1 MTDTELIERVREEAR
16 ALDPNMRGVV
26 MTLTDR
32 LETALMAEKKLCNVH
47 ITAGRGVEAEPGMAV
62 HILGSVWTIKERSES
77 EDERL
82 KDCDGYCDW
91 TTREIVV
98 EREIT
103 GNLGDM
109 EKYIRKVTRHEIVHA
124 FLAESGLNEC
134 AGEVQNWATNETM
147 VDWIARQGPKIYAA
161 WKEAGVLEEGE

>member
-1 MTDTELIERVREEAR
+1 MTDQEMIVRVREEAR
-16 ALDPNMRGVV
+16 GLNPNMRGMV
-26 MTLTDR
+26 MALADM
-32 LETALMAEKKLCNVH
+32 LETALADKELCIKR
-47 ITAGRGVEAEPGMAV
+47 ITAGEGVRPEPGKVV
-62 HILGSVWTIKERSES
+62 HILGERWTVKERSES

-98 EREIT
+98 EREVC

-124 FLAESGLNEC
+124 FLLESGLHEC
-134 AGEVQNWATNETM
+134 AGEVCSWAANEEM
-147 VDWIARQGPKIYAA
+147 VDWIARQGQKIYAA
-161 WKEAGVLEEGE
+161 WKEAGALDV

>member
-1 MTDTELIERVREEAR
+1 MTDQEMIVRVREEAR
-16 ALDPNMRGVV
+16 DLNPRMRGMV
-26 MTLTDR
+26 MALANR
-32 LETALMAEKKLCNVH
+32 LEAALLANELCNSHVA
-47 ITAGRGVEAEPGMAV
+47 AGRGVEPEPGKVV
-62 HILGSVWTIKERSES
+62 HILGERWTFKERSES

-124 FLAESGLNEC
+124 FLLESGLHEC
-134 AGEVQNWATNETM
+134 AGEVCSWAANEEM

-161 WKEAGVLEEGE
+161 WKEAGALDV

>member
-1 MTDTELIERVREEAR
+1 MTDTELIDRAREEAGK
-16 ALDPNMRGVV
+16 LGPNMRGMV
-26 MTLTDR
+26 MALTDR
-32 LETALMAEKKLCNVH
+32 LETALIAEKEVCNKH
-47 ITAGRGVEAEPGMAV
+47 ITARRGVDAEPGMRV
-62 HILGSVWTIKERSES
+62 RILGSVWTIKERSES

-82 KDCDGYCDW
+82 KNCDGYCDW

-124 FLAESGLNEC
+124 FLMESGLHEC
-134 AGEVQNWATNETM
+134 AGEVCSWAANEEM
-147 VDWIARQGPKIYAA
+147 VDWIARQGQKIYVA
-161 WKEAGVLEEGE
+161 WKEAGALDV

>member
-1 MTDTELIERVREEAR
+1 MQQNKECLENCMFAG
-16 ALDPNMRGVV
+16 PNFSCAKPPEGVCP
-26 MTLTDR
+26 
-32 LETALMAEKKLCNVH
+32 LEIYGGAASAPKVTIKETGKTVQ
-47 ITAGRGVEAEPGMAV
+47 
-62 HILGSVWTIKERSES
+62 ILGSLWIILERSEV

-98 EREIT
+98 EREVC

-109 EKYIRKVTRHEIVHA
+109 EAYIRKVTRHEIVHA
-124 FLAESGLNEC
+124 FLLESGLHEC
-134 AGEVQNWATNETM
+134 AGEVESWAANEEM

-161 WKEAGVLEEGE
+161 WKEAGALDG

>member
-1 MTDTELIERVREEAR
+1 MADTQEKCNRIRQYNDHIEGCVKP
-16 ALDPNMRGVV
+16 DSV
-26 MTLTDR
+26 TC
-32 LETALMAEKKLCNVH
+32 TANFAIDGQKTK
-47 ITAGRGVEAEPGMAV
+47 V
-62 HILGSVWTIKERSES
+62 HILGSVWTVKERSES

-82 KDCDGYCDW
+82 KNCDGYCDW

-124 FLAESGLNEC
+124 FLLESGLHEC
-134 AGEVQNWATNETM
+134 AGEVCSWAANEEM
-147 VDWIARQGPKIYAA
+147 VDWIARQGQKIYAA
-161 WKEAGVLEEGE
+161 WQEAGALDV

>member
-1 MTDTELIERVREEAR
+1 MTDQEMIERVREEAR
-16 ALDPNMRGVV
+16 GLSPNMRGMI

-32 LETALMAEKKLCNVH
+32 LEMALMAEKELCNVH
-47 ITAGRGVEAEPGMAV
+47 ITAGRGVAPEQGKLV
-62 HILGSVWTIKERSES
+62 HILGERWTIKERSES

-98 EREIT
+98 EREVC

-124 FLAESGLNEC
+124 FLLESGLHEC
-134 AGEVQNWATNETM
+134 AGEACSWAANEEM
-147 VDWIARQGPKIYAA
+147 MDWIARQGQKIYAA
-161 WKEAGVLEEGE
+161 WKEAGALDV